1 MATRSAL
8 VVATVIALS
17 VADAAQATSRSEL
30 GALKLLFWA
39 TEGAQWANTWD
50 VQRPDADPC
59 IENWYGIRCDDD
71 GHIISIRLPRNNLIG
86 YIPVEDLSSNF
97 LTGAVPASISRLT
110 SLRVLRLDNNWFI
123 GKLPSSLSQLSDLE
137 YLHVQNNQFDL
148 GANNRVVPDVVQLLG
163 QTNDCHIIE

>member
-17 VADAAQATSRSEL
+17 VANAAQATSRSEL

-50 VQRPDADPC
+50 VQRPEADPC

-86 YIPVEDLSSNF
+86 YIPVEFPRPALSYLRELDLSSNF

-137 YLHVQNNQFDL
+137 YLYV
-148 GANNRVVPDVVQLLG
+148 R
-163 QTNDCHIIE
+163 